1 MDLSTLDKA
10 VGMAKTPFYLFDTD
24 AAAAQLAMLRAGLGR
39 EVKLCYA
46 MKANPF
52 LSGEIAATADFL
64 EVCSPGEFRI
74 CELAGVPMKK
84 IVLSGVC
91 KRQDDLEPIFSRGLQ
106 IGTYTVES
114 VSQWELL
121 SMLSQKYGRAIHVLL
136 RLTSGAQFGMAEA
149 DLLCVLREAGKNPLV
164 SVDGIQYFSGTQ
176 KKSEAKV
183 REEWSRLDTFLEELK
198 NQYGF
203 TAEKLEYGPGFPV
216 DYFGTDPGLEQRMLN
231 CLNEC
236 LQSLRWQGIVV
247 LEMGREIAASCGCY
261 ITKVV
266 DEKRVG
272 SEHFAIV
279 DGGIHQLHYDGQMIG
294 MQTPPV
300 FQLHGGGRKETWT
313 VFGALCTKNDVL
325 LKEHPFFG
333 LGTGSLLV
341 FEKAGAYSVTEGMAL
356 FLSRELPQVVLFSK
370 RDGLRSVRAQ
380 IQTDI
385 WNSPK

>member
-121 SMLSQKYGRAIHVLL
+121 SMLSQKYGRAIHVQGNAV
-136 RLTSGAQFGMAEA
+136 SG
-149 DLLCVLREAGKNPLV
+149 
-164 SVDGIQYFSGTQ
+164 
-176 KKSEAKV
+176 
-183 REEWSRLDTFLEELK
+183 
-198 NQYGF
+198 
-203 TAEKLEYGPGFPV
+203 
-216 DYFGTDPGLEQRMLN
+216 
-231 CLNEC
+231 
-236 LQSLRWQGIVV
+236 
-247 LEMGREIAASCGCY
+247 
-261 ITKVV
+261 
-266 DEKRVG
+266 
-272 SEHFAIV
+272 
-279 DGGIHQLHYDGQMIG
+279 
-294 MQTPPV
+294 
-300 FQLHGGGRKETWT
+300 
-313 VFGALCTKNDVL
+313 
-325 LKEHPFFG
+325 
-333 LGTGSLLV
+333 
-341 FEKAGAYSVTEGMAL
+341 
-356 FLSRELPQVVLFSK
+356 
-370 RDGLRSVRAQ
+370 
-380 IQTDI
+380 
-385 WNSPK
+385 